1 MVDKAGHALT
11 ALIRTETD
19 DPRLEKEARAL
30 GYAQARLLS
39 MASQFTRAM
48 QQADRQRVTLG
59 SAGVTSSDVRM
70 WLQSQDALHDL
81 LADALSTGVA
91 PVFISQHDL
100 LDVAEGEFERDRPD
114 PPADDGFASA
124 Q

>member
-1 MVDKAGHALT
+1 M
-11 ALIRTETD
+11 
-19 DPRLEKEARAL
+19 
-30 GYAQARLLS
+30 
-39 MASQFTRAM
+39 
-48 QQADRQRVTLG
+48 TLG